1 MPRPLKYAT
10 AKEAAHNNLYS
21 KMAGQHNFGLSLE
34 QFMHL
39 VTGKCDLCGQPPK
52 EILIVDRK
60 DGRCE
65 LAWHYIIQKEDG
77 GHVAMCRM
85 CRMLTQ
91 QFKIKDLISHCAR
104 IMAKRMWQVHSKWTD
119 ELFQSQD
126 KPQVRTSA
134 PSGASG
140 IIQDQSPVIIK

>member
-21 KMAGQHNFGLSLE
+21 KMAGQNMGLSLE

-65 LAWHYIIQKEDG
+65 LAWHYLMIDGEDKLKPL
-77 GHVAMCRM
+77 CRI
-85 CRMLTQ
+85 CRMLLTNY
-91 QFKIKDLISHCAR
+91 DLKELLAHCAR
-104 IMAKRMWQVHSKWTD
+104 IMARRKWGRTD
-119 ELFQSQD
+119 KWFFRSLE
-126 KPQVRTSA
+126 KPLVRTSA

-140 IIQDQSPVIIK
+140 IIKDQSPIIVK